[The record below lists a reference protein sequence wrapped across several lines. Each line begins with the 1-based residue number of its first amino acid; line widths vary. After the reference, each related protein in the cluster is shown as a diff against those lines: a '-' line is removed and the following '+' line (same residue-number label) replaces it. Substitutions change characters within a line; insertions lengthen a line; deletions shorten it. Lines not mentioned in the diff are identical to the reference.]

1 MYEVEKA
8 EEGLVVRLTG
18 EAADE
23 ISSVVVL
30 DIKGSPDVPNQNII
44 QNETGGLILNPEQ
57 SDLENRGYVSSNHAK
72 LIRDTELSY
81 ITWKETRTWMEWPIE
96 IGADK
101 VFDIYVTIATTSA
114 DNKIIIEVGEEK
126 KEFQLPD
133 TKGLDSFQEVKLGTI
148 SIPGGTSTLTVKGNK
163 DNWQECYMSNIELR
177 PAK

>member
-1 MYEVEKA
+1 
-8 EEGLVVRLTG
+8 
-18 EAADE
+18 
-23 ISSVVVL
+23 
-30 DIKGSPDVPNQNII
+30 
-44 QNETGGLILNPEQ
+44 
-57 SDLENRGYVSSNHAK
+57 
-72 LIRDTELSY
+72 
-81 ITWKETRTWMEWPIE
+81 MEWPIE
-96 IGADK
+96 ISADK